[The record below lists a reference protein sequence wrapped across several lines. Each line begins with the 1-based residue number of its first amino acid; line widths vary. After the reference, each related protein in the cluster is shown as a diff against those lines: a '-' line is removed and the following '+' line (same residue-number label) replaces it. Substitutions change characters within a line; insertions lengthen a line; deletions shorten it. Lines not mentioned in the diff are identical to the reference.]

1 MNLSG
6 KTAIVTAGAG
16 GIGLAI
22 ARRFVEYGASVCI
35 CDISEESLT
44 AALAELPSA
53 LAVRADV
60 SKPADVSDVF
70 EAFLKRFDRL
80 DILVNNAGVSGPT
93 KPVDEI
99 TDAEWKATMDVNITG
114 MFHMVR
120 VATPLFRKQRSGAI
134 INMSSVAG
142 RIGMPLRTPYSV
154 SKYAVRGLTD
164 VLAIELGEIGVR
176 VNALLPGLVDGPRGQ
191 RVISEQANA
200 RGMEIEKYERM
211 FLHNI
216 SMHTKVQMEEIA
228 DMAAF
233 LASDLA
239 PHISGQ
245 SISVDGNFESY
256 RAPMV
261 ALGSVVHEHSA
272 SKDGTV
278 K

>member
-1 MNLSG
+1 MDLSG
-6 KTAIVTAGAG
+6 KTAIITAGAA

-35 CDISEESLT
+35 CDISEENLAS
-44 AALAELPSA
+44 ASSEIPDALV
-53 LAVRADV
+53 VRADV
-60 SKPADVSDVF
+60 SSSSAVQHLFDAFQDRF
-70 EAFLKRFDRL
+70 ERL
-80 DILVNNAGVSGPT
+80 DILVNNAGISGPT

-99 TDAEWKATMDVNITG
+99 TDAEWQSTMGVNITG
-114 MFHMVR
+114 MFYTVR
-120 VATPLFRKQRSGAI
+120 AAAPLFRKQRSGAV

-176 VNALLPGLVDGPRGQ
+176 VNSLLPGLVDGPRGR
-191 RVISEQANA
+191 RVIAEQAAA
-200 RGMEIEKYERM
+200 RGMEIEKYEQI

-216 SMHTKVQMEEIA
+216 SMHTKVEMGEIA

-256 RAPMV
+256 RAPMI
-261 ALGSVVHEHSA
+261 A
-272 SKDGTV
+272 
-278 K
+278 

>member
-6 KTAIVTAGAG
+6 KTAIITAGAG
-16 GIGLAI
+16 GIGLAV
-22 ARRFVEYGASVCI
+22 ARRFIEYGAAICI
-35 CDISEESLT
+35 CDISEDGLT
-44 AALAELPSA
+44 QANVEFPNALV
-53 LAVRADV
+53 VRADV
-60 SKPADVSDVF
+60 SKASDVERVF
-70 EAFLKRFDRL
+70 TAFLKRFDRL

-99 TDAEWKATMDVNITG
+99 TDAEWHATMDVNING
-114 MFHMVR
+114 MFYMVR
-120 VATPLFRKQRSGAI
+120 AAIPLFRKQRSGAV

-176 VNALLPGLVDGPRGQ
+176 VNSLLPGLVDGPRGQ
-191 RVISEQANA
+191 RVIAEQAAA
-200 RGMEIEKYERM
+200 RGMEIDKYERM

-261 ALGSVVHEHSA
+261 A
-272 SKDGTV
+272 
-278 K
+278 

>member
-1 MNLSG
+1 MIDLSG
-6 KTAIVTAGAG
+6 KTAIITAGAG

-22 ARRFVEYGASVCI
+22 ARRFTQYGASICI
-35 CDISEESLT
+35 CDIFEEGLADASVEFPHALT
-44 AALAELPSA
+44 
-53 LAVRADV
+53 VRADV
-60 SKPADVSDVF
+60 SKPSDVARLF
-70 EAFLKRFDRL
+70 EAFSERFGRL

-99 TDAEWKATMDVNITG
+99 SDAEWQATMDVNVSG
-114 MFHMVR
+114 MFYMVR
-120 VATPLFRKQRSGAI
+120 AATPLFRKQNSGAI

-176 VNALLPGLVDGPRGQ
+176 VNALLPGLVDGPRGR
-191 RVISEQANA
+191 RVIAEQAEA
-200 RGMEIEKYERM
+200 RSMDAKQYERL

-216 SMHTKVQMEEIA
+216 SMHSKVQMEEIA

-233 LASDLA
+233 LGSDLA

-245 SISVDGNFESY
+245 SIGVCGNFESY
-256 RAPMV
+256 RAP
-261 ALGSVVHEHSA
+261 LVV
-272 SKDGTV
+272 
-278 K
+278 

>member
-1 MNLSG
+1 MGTDAMNLFG
-6 KTAIVTAGAG
+6 KTAIITAGAG

-22 ARRFVEYGASVCI
+22 ARRFVEYGASICV
-35 CDISEESLT
+35 CDIAEESL
-44 AALAELPSA
+44 AEVSASLPGA
-53 LAVRADV
+53 MIVRADV
-60 SKPADVSDVF
+60 SKASDVEQIF
-70 EAFLKRFDRL
+70 ESFLKRFERL

-99 TDAEWKATMDVNITG
+99 TDAEWQTTMDVNITG
-114 MFHMVR
+114 MFYMVR
-120 VATPLFRKQRSGAI
+120 AATPLFRQQRSGAV

-154 SKYAVRGLTD
+154 SKYAVRGLTE

-176 VNALLPGLVDGPRGQ
+176 VNSLLPGLVDGPRGK
-191 RVISEQANA
+191 RVIAEQAAA
-200 RGMEIEKYERM
+200 RGMNIEKYEQM

-233 LASDLA
+233 LGSDLA
-239 PHISGQ
+239 PHVSGQ

-256 RAPMV
+256 RAPIV
-261 ALGSVVHEHSA
+261 S
-272 SKDGTV
+272 
-278 K
+278 

>member
-1 MNLSG
+1 MSVPAMNLSG
-6 KTAIVTAGAG
+6 KTAIITAGAG

-22 ARRFVEYGASVCI
+22 ARRFVKYGASVCI
-35 CDISEESLT
+35 CDISRDGLAQAS
-44 AALAELPSA
+44 AELPDA
-53 LAVRADV
+53 LIVHADV
-60 SKPADVSDVF
+60 SKASEVARVF

-80 DILVNNAGVSGPT
+80 DILVNNAGISGPT

-99 TDAEWKATMDVNITG
+99 TDAEWQTTLDVNISG
-114 MFHMVR
+114 MFYMVR
-120 VATPLFRKQRSGAI
+120 AATPLFRKQQAGAV

-142 RIGMPLRTPYSV
+142 RIGMPLRAPYSV

-191 RVISEQANA
+191 RVIAEQAAA
-200 RGMEIEKYERM
+200 RGMEVENYERM

-216 SMHTKVQMEEIA
+216 SMHAKVQMEEIA

-261 ALGSVVHEHSA
+261 Y
-272 SKDGTV
+272 
-278 K
+278 

>member
-22 ARRFVEYGASVCI
+22 ARRFTQYGASICI
-35 CDISEESLT
+35 CDISEGGLADASAEFSHALT
-44 AALAELPSA
+44 
-53 LAVRADV
+53 VRADV
-60 SKPADVSDVF
+60 SKPSDVARVF
-70 EAFLKRFDRL
+70 EVFSKRFDRL
-80 DILVNNAGVSGPT
+80 DILVNNAGISGPT

-99 TDAEWKATMDVNITG
+99 SDAEWQATMDVNVSG
-114 MFHMVR
+114 MFYMVR
-120 VATPLFRKQRSGAI
+120 AATPLFRKQNSGAI
-134 INMSSVAG
+134 INMSSTAG
-142 RIGMPLRTPYSV
+142 RVGMPLRIPYSV

-176 VNALLPGLVDGPRGQ
+176 VNAILPGLVDGPRGR
-191 RVISEQANA
+191 RVIAEQAEA
-200 RGMEIEKYERM
+200 RGMKADEYERL

-233 LASDLA
+233 LGSDLA

-245 SISVDGNFESY
+245 SIGVCGNFESY
-256 RAPMV
+256 RAP
-261 ALGSVVHEHSA
+261 LVV
-272 SKDGTV
+272 
-278 K
+278 

>member
-1 MNLSG
+1 MNLTG
-6 KTAIVTAGAG
+6 KTAIITAGGA
-16 GIGLAI
+16 GIGFAI
-22 ARRFVEYGASVCI
+22 AKRFVEYGASICI
-35 CDISEESLT
+35 CDIDEQSL
-44 AALAELPSA
+44 AAAASA
-53 LAVRADV
+53 IPDALVIRADV
-60 SKPADVSDVF
+60 SRATDVQQLFD
-70 EAFLKRFDRL
+70 AFRKRFDRL

-99 TDAEWKATMDVNITG
+99 TDTEWQSTLDVNITG
-114 MFHMVR
+114 MFYMVR
-120 VATPLFRKQRSGAI
+120 AAVPLFRAQHSGAI

-142 RIGMPLRTPYSV
+142 RLGMPLRTPYSV

-176 VNALLPGLVDGPRGQ
+176 VNTLLPGLVDGPRGQ
-191 RVISEQANA
+191 RIIAEQAHA
-200 RGMEIEKYERM
+200 RGMNVETYEKL

-233 LASDLA
+233 LGSDLA

-245 SISVDGNFESY
+245 SISVCGNFESY

-261 ALGSVVHEHSA
+261 L
-272 SKDGTV
+272 DT
-278 K
+278 